1 MVACF
6 SAFIL
11 VEPAMTILEQW
22 LHDPAA
28 RAAADSLRD
37 RAPVVE
43 TAIAVQQI
51 AAPTFAEGPRG
62 QYVLAQMQALG
73 LSNVAMD
80 EVGNVYGCRA
90 GTSGGPGLL
99 VSAHLDTV
107 FPAGTDLSV
116 RREGERIYGP
126 GLGDNSLGVAG
137 LLHLARALQQ
147 HHVPHE
153 RAIWFVA
160 NVGEEGMGDLR
171 GMRAAVDRLD
181 DQIGAAIVL
190 EGGTHGH
197 VVHEAIGVRRYR
209 ISAAA
214 AGGHSWQDFGAPS
227 AIHALVRL
235 AARLTHL
242 HMPDDARSSY
252 NIGVIEGGSSVNTI
266 AQHASLLLDLRS
278 VSPAALEQ
286 LVGQVEQVVV
296 DSQAAETDVQIT
308 LEMVGN
314 RPAGRIARN
323 HPLVQAVAAVHEQMG
338 TTTEYH
344 VGSTDANIPLS
355 RGIPA
360 VCVGVG
366 DGYNAHRLDEY
377 IETRRIATGMQ
388 ALLWLALAAS
398 SSMVMQKTVAQ

>member
-1 MVACF
+1 
-6 SAFIL
+6 
-11 VEPAMTILEQW
+11 MTHTLDQW
-22 LHDPAA
+22 FHDPAA
-28 RAAADSLRD
+28 QAATESLRD
-37 RAPVVE
+37 SAPVVE
-43 TAIAVQQI
+43 TAIAIQQI
-51 AAPTFAEGPRG
+51 AAPTFAERTRG
-62 QYVLAQMQALG
+62 QYVQSQMQALG
-73 LSNVAMD
+73 LSDVAMD
-80 EVGNVYGCRA
+80 EVGNVYGCRR
-90 GTSGGPGLL
+90 GTASGPGLL
-99 VSAHLDTV
+99 IAAHLDTV

-147 HHVPHE
+147 HDVPNE
-153 RAIWFVA
+153 RPIWFVA

-171 GMRAAVDRLD
+171 GMRAAVDRLAS
-181 DQIGAAIVL
+181 QIGAAIAL

-197 VVHEAIGVRRYR
+197 VIHEAIGVRRYR
-209 ISAAA
+209 ISATA

-235 AARLTHL
+235 ATRLTHL
-242 HMPDDARSSY
+242 HIPEGARSSY

-278 VSPAALEQ
+278 VSSTALEQ
-286 LVGQVEQVVV
+286 LIGQVEQVIV
-296 DSQAAETDVQIT
+296 DSQAAETDVQIV

-314 RPAGRIARN
+314 RPAGRIARD
-323 HPLVQAVAAVHEQMG
+323 HPLVQAAAAIHRKVG
-338 TTTEYH
+338 TATEYD

-360 VCVGVG
+360 VCIGIG

-377 IETRRIATGMQ
+377 IETKRIATGMQ

-398 SSMVMQKTVAQ
+398 SSAVMS

>member
-1 MVACF
+1 MH
-6 SAFIL
+6 
-11 VEPAMTILEQW
+11 TLEQW
-22 LHDPAA
+22 FHDPAA
-28 RAAADSLRD
+28 QAAAESLRD
-37 RAPVVE
+37 SAPVVE
-43 TAIAVQQI
+43 TAIAIQQI
-51 AAPTFAEGPRG
+51 AAPTFAEGLRG
-62 QYVLAQMQALG
+62 QFVQSQMQALG
-73 LSNVAMD
+73 LREVAMD
-80 EVGNVYGCRA
+80 EVGNVYGCRL
-90 GTSGGPGLL
+90 GTVSGPGLL
-99 VSAHLDTV
+99 IAAHLDTV

-147 HHVPHE
+147 HDVPNEHP
-153 RAIWFVA
+153 IWFVA
-160 NVGEEGMGDLR
+160 NVGEEGLGDLR
-171 GMRAAVDRLD
+171 GMRAAVDRLAS
-181 DQIGAAIVL
+181 QIGAAIAL

-197 VVHEAIGVRRYR
+197 VIHEAIGVRRYR
-209 ISAAA
+209 VSATA

-242 HMPDDARSSY
+242 HIPEGARSSY

-286 LVGQVEQVVV
+286 LVGQVEQVIV
-296 DSQAAETDVQIT
+296 DSQAAETDVHIT
-308 LEMVGN
+308 LEVVGN
-314 RPAGRIARN
+314 RPAGRIARD
-323 HPLVQAVAAVHEQMG
+323 HPLVQAVAAIHRKVG
-338 TTTEYH
+338 TVTEYD
-344 VGSTDANIPLS
+344 VASTDANIPLS

-360 VCVGVG
+360 VCIGVG

-377 IETRRIATGMQ
+377 IEARRIGTGMQ

-398 SSMVMQKTVAQ
+398 SSAVIP